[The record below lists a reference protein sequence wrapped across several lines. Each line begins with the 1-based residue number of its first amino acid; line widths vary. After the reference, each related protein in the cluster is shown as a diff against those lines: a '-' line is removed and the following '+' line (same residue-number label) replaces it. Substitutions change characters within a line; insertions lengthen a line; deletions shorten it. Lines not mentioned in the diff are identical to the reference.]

1 MVGQKL
7 GHYNITKELGS
18 GGMGAVYLANDTKL
32 KRQVAVKVLPESVRD
47 DPERLRRFRI
57 EAEAAAQLNHSNIAQ
72 IFPFE
77 DVDGPDGTSISII
90 VMEYVP
96 GQTLSDH
103 IDDLPLDKF
112 YEWFIPLADALA
124 HAHEQGVT
132 HRDLKPAN
140 IMIREDGIPKILDFG
155 LARIA
160 QDPSDGLDSNVDGQR
175 FIAEQIIGEESP
187 LSYITWSRTGTKNSR
202 IRSHDH
208 LLQD

>member
-7 GHYNITKELGS
+7 GHYNITKELGQ
-18 GGMGAVYLANDTKL
+18 GGMGAVYLADDTRL
-32 KRQVAVKVLPESVRD
+32 KRQVAVKVLPESVSK

-57 EAEAAAQLNHSNIAQ
+57 EAEAAAQLNHPNIAQ
-72 IFPFE
+72 IFSFE
-77 DVDGPDGTSISII
+77 DVDGPDGTTISII
-90 VMEYVP
+90 AMEYVH
-96 GQTLSDH
+96 GQTLTADGG
-103 IDDLPLDKF
+103 LPLDTF

-132 HRDLKPAN
+132 HRDLKPTN
-140 IMIREDGIPKILDFG
+140 IMIREVGTPKILNFG
-155 LARIA
+155 LAGIA
-160 QDPSDGLDSNVDGQR
+160 QDQSDGLDSNVDGQR